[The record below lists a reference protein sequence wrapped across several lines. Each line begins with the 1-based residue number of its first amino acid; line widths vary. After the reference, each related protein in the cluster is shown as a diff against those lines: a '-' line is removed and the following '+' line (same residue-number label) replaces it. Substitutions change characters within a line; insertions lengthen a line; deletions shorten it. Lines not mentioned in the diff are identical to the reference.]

1 LAPSRARSVP
11 FPPLSLFF
19 LSLSLSALV
28 ISSVCDGLSTLI

>member
-1 LAPSRARSVP
+1 VP